1 MQQGPPAKVAAAGV
15 VSVLLTLAVAA
26 GATDKFEIQ
35 VYRGEHNE
43 PGQLSFELHT
53 NYTFAGRT
61 TPSYAGETPADRALH
76 LTLEPALGLTSW
88 LEIGGYLQTMISPYG
103 AELAGWKLRA
113 KVVAPDR
120 WKLPLKLGLNVEL
133 GKVPRSVEQD
143 GWANELRPIIGFNL
157 WRFGL
162 TFNPLV
168 GFPLEG
174 PDAGKPDFE
183 PATKLTFNTNWGF
196 AVGAEYYAGLGR
208 FDVGFDPLREQEHLL
223 FATFD
228 LEPPVGAPEP
238 ADAWELNVG
247 LGAGLTPGTAQHV
260 IAKVIVGHAF

>member
-1 MQQGPPAKVAAAGV
+1 MRRGLSIVGALTG
-15 VSVLLTLAVAA
+15 LTLATPAD
-26 GATDKFEIQ
+26 ATDKFEIQ
-35 VYRGEHNE
+35 VYQGEHNE
-43 PGQLSFELHT
+43 PGQFGLEMHT
-53 NYTFAGRT
+53 NYTFAGHT
-61 TPSYAGETPADRALH
+61 TPAYDGERPADRAFR
-76 LTLEPALGLTSW
+76 LTLEPSFGVTDW
-88 LEIGGYLQTMISPYG
+88 LELGAYLQNLVTPSGG
-103 AELAGWKLRA
+103 AELAGWKLRV

-133 GKVPRSVEQD
+133 GRVPRSVEED
-143 GWANELRPIIGFNL
+143 GWANELRPIIGFQL

-162 TFNPLV
+162 TFNPIV

-174 PDAGKPDFE
+174 KDAGKPDFE
-183 PATKLTFNTNWGF
+183 PATKLKFNTNYGF
-196 AVGAEYYAGLGR
+196 AVGAEYYMGLGR

-238 ADAWELNVG
+238 ADSWELNVG
-247 LGAGLTPGTAQHV
+247 LGAGLTPGTAQSW